1 MHRLE
6 TMSKH
11 DREEYEKLQKTN
23 DHSVNAFAMYA
34 LKIDEIC
41 VVINEI
47 QEALLEKGVMK
58 LQ

>member
-1 MHRLE
+1 
-6 TMSKH
+6 MSKYE
-11 DREEYEKLQKTN
+11 REEYEKLQKTN

-41 VVINEI
+41 IAINEI
-47 QEALLEKGVMK
+47 QEALLEKGIMK